1 MYVSQTFMVINSE
14 RFNLKYLTGILNS
27 STVQFWLKY
36 KGKMQGNNYQLDKE
50 PLLKIP
56 IITVDQEKMSDLIN
70 LVDSIL
76 DLNKELANQN
86 NQNKEKIIETQI
98 ELTNNQINHLV
109 YELYDLSDEDIE
121 IIENS
126 IN

>member
-1 MYVSQTFMVINSE
+1 MVINSE